1 MSPPRDAIE
10 AFFEERRQAIEAMAQ
25 DEELRRMS
33 LDWMLHADRYKYTY
47 NYTWMGRPIIKFPN
61 DILVQ
66 QELIWSV
73 RPEVIVETGIAHGGS
88 SVFYA
93 SMLELLGRGQ
103 VIAVDVDIRA
113 HNRRAIEEHPMARR
127 ITMIEGD
134 STDEAVVTRVRDLV
148 AGRDPVMVFLDSNHA
163 HEHVYRELD
172 RYADLVTVGSYCV
185 LPDTFIEFFPPGYYR
200 DRPWDVGNNP
210 LTALRQFL
218 SERSDFEIVRSLS
231 DKAMIT
237 EGFDGYLR
245 RLR

>member
-1 MSPPRDAIE
+1 
-10 AFFEERRQAIEAMAQ
+10 
-25 DEELRRMS
+25 
-33 LDWMLHADRYKYTY
+33 MLHADRYKYTY

-61 DILVQ
+61 DILLH

-73 RPEVIVETGIAHGGS
+73 KPEVIVETGIAHGGS

-93 SMLELLGRGQ
+93 SMLELVGRGH

-113 HNRRAIEEHPMARR
+113 HNRREIERHPMSRR
-127 ITMIEGD
+127 ITMIEGG
-134 STDEAVVTRVRDLV
+134 STDDAVVARVRDLV
-148 AGRDPVMVFLDSNHA
+148 GDRAPVMVFLDSNHT
-163 HEHVYRELD
+163 HDHVYRELTH
-172 RYADLVTVGSYCV
+172 YADLVTVGSYCV
-185 LPDTFIEFFPPGYYR
+185 LPDTFIELFPPGYYA

-245 RLR
+245 RTG